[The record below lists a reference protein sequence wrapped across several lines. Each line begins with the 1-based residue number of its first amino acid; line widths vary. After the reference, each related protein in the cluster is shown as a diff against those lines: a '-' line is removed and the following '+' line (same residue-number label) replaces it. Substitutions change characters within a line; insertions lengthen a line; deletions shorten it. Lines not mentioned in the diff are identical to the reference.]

1 MSQSTLAVRKVA
13 VLGAGV
19 MGAQIA
25 AHFANCNVPVLL
37 FELAAQGAEPNAN
50 VLKAIENLH
59 KLEPS
64 PLSVPS
70 KATLIEPANYDQQL
84 PLLGECDL
92 VIEAI
97 AERPDLKKSLY
108 EKVAPH
114 LAEHAVFATNT
125 SGLSINALAQTLP
138 ESMRAR
144 FCGVHFFNPPRYM
157 YLVELIPC
165 THTDPQVLDRL
176 EPFLVTTL
184 GKGVIR
190 AKDTPNFIA
199 NRVGVFSIIALAHHT
214 QRLKLGFDVV
224 DALTGPLIGR
234 PKSATYRTL
243 DVVGLDTLSHIIA
256 GVRQNLTG
264 DPWYRYFDLP
274 DWYGHLIEQGAFGQ
288 KAGAG
293 VYRKEGKEILVLD
306 RETRSYRPA
315 RQEADPQVAEIARI
329 RNPGERLQKLK
340 ESDNPQAQL
349 LWCSLRDTLHYCAY
363 HLAEIADNARDVD
376 LAMRWGYGWS
386 EGPFEIWQAAS
397 WQQVARWISEEI
409 AAGKAMANVPLPAW
423 AAQSGR
429 NAVHAPDGSFN
440 PHTNSL
446 QPRSLLPVYR
456 RQLFPDALVGESR
469 SYGQTVFETD
479 AVRMW
484 HTGDDIGILSFK
496 SKMHAIGEDVLDG
509 VMQAIE
515 EAERSYK
522 GLIIWQTEPPFSVG
536 ANLSGPSAR
545 PKSDSKPSAFAGMMK
560 KFRREAQAAVL
571 KAARKLNVADVVM
584 AGRLEKIE
592 GVVEQF
598 QAATQAW
605 KYSLVPTVA
614 AVEGLALGGGCEFT
628 MHSAR
633 AVANLESYI
642 GLVEAGVGLLPA
654 GGGCKELALRIA
666 ADAKGGDLFPFL
678 RIYFQNVAT
687 AAVGKS
693 AEHAREL
700 GFLRVTDRIVQNRS
714 ELLYVAKCE
723 VNEMVEAG
731 YRPPLHARD
740 IPVSG
745 RSALATL
752 KAHLANLLAGG
763 YISEHDFLVA
773 GKIAYV
779 ICGGD
784 VEAGSLVDE
793 RWLLDLERACFME
806 LLATEKTQARIE
818 YTLKTGK
825 PLRN

>member
-1 MSQSTLAVRKVA
+1 MSHALPVRKAA

-37 FELAAQGAEPNAN
+37 FELEASGAAPNAN
-50 VLKAIENLH
+50 VVKAIENLR

-64 PLSVPS
+64 PLSIPG
-70 KATLIEPANYDQQL
+70 KAAHIEAANYDQHL
-84 PLLGECDL
+84 PLLADCDF

-108 EKVAPH
+108 EKVTPH
-114 LAEHAVFATNT
+114 LSEHCVFASNT

-138 ESMRAR
+138 EALRGR

-157 YLVELIPC
+157 YLVEVIPSA
-165 THTDPQVLDRL
+165 HADPQMLDRL
-176 EPFLVTTL
+176 ESFLVTTL

-199 NRVGVFSIIALAHHT
+199 NRVGVFSIIALTHHT
-214 QRLKLGFDVV
+214 QRLNLGFDVV

-243 DVVGLDTLSHIIA
+243 DVVGLDTLGHIVAAI
-256 GVRQNLTG
+256 RETLTA
-264 DPWYRYFDLP
+264 DPWHRYFELP
-274 DWYGHLIEQGAFGQ
+274 DWYRSLLDQGALGQ
-288 KAGAG
+288 KSGAG
-293 VYRKEGKEILVLD
+293 VYRKQGQDILVLD
-306 RETRSYRPA
+306 RDTRDYRLA

-329 RNPGERLQKLK
+329 KNPAERIQKLR
-340 ESDNPQAQL
+340 ESNHPQAQL
-349 LWCSLRDTLHYCAY
+349 LWCSLRETLHYCAY
-363 HLAEIADNARDVD
+363 HLTEIADNARDVD
-376 LAMRWGYGWS
+376 LAMRWGFGWR
-386 EGPFEIWQAAS
+386 EGPFEIWQSAG
-397 WQQVARWISEEI
+397 WQQVARWISEDI
-409 AAGKAMANVPLPAW
+409 SAGKTMANVPLPAW
-423 AAQSGR
+423 AAQPGR
-429 NAVHAPDGSFN
+429 NAVHAPEGSYN

-446 QPRSLLPVYR
+446 QPRSQLPVYR
-456 RQLFPDALVGESR
+456 RQLFPDRLVGESQ
-469 SYGQTVFETD
+469 SFGQTIFETD

-509 VMQAIE
+509 VMQALE
-515 EAERSYK
+515 AAERNYK

-545 PKSDSKPSAFAGMMK
+545 PKSDAKPSAFAGMMK
-560 KFRREAQAAVL
+560 KFKREAQSAVL
-571 KAARKLNVADVVM
+571 KAARKLNVADALM

-592 GVVEQF
+592 GIVEQF
-598 QAATQAW
+598 QATTQAW
-605 KYSLVPTVA
+605 KYSLVPTVS
-614 AVEGLALGGGCEFT
+614 AVEGLALGGGCEFA
-628 MHSAR
+628 MHAAR
-633 AVANLESYI
+633 TVAAMESYI
-642 GLVEAGVGLLPA
+642 GLVEAGVGLLPG
-654 GGGCKELALRIA
+654 GGGCKELVLRIA

-678 RIYFQNVAT
+678 RIYFQNVAMAT
-687 AAVGKS
+687 VGKS

-700 GFLRVTDRIVQNRS
+700 GYLRPTDRIVANRA

-731 YRPPLHARD
+731 FRPPLRARD
-740 IPVSG
+740 IPVAG

-752 KAHLANLLAGG
+752 KAHLANMRAGG

-773 GKIAYV
+773 SKIAYV
-779 ICGGD
+779 MCGGD

-818 YTLKTGK
+818 HTLKTGK

>member
-1 MSQSTLAVRKVA
+1 MSRALPVRKAA

-37 FELAAQGAEPNAN
+37 FELAAPGVEPNAN
-50 VLKAIENLH
+50 VVKAIENLH

-64 PLSVPS
+64 PLSIPG
-70 KATLIEPANYDQQL
+70 KAAHIEAANYDQHL
-84 PLLGECDL
+84 PLLADCDF

-97 AERPDLKKSLY
+97 AERADLKKSLY
-108 EKVAPH
+108 EKVTPH
-114 LAEHAVFATNT
+114 LSEHCVFASNT

-138 ESMRAR
+138 EALRGR

-157 YLVELIPC
+157 YLVELIPSA
-165 THTDPQVLDRL
+165 HTDPQRLDRL
-176 EPFLVTTL
+176 ESFLVTTL

-199 NRVGVFSIIALAHHT
+199 NRVGVFSIIALACHT
-214 QRLKLGFDVV
+214 QRLNLGFDVV

-243 DVVGLDTLSHIIA
+243 DVVGLDTLGHIVSAI
-256 GVRQNLTG
+256 RETLTA
-264 DPWYRYFDLP
+264 DPWHRYFELP
-274 DWYGHLIEQGAFGQ
+274 DWYRSLLDQGALGQ
-288 KAGAG
+288 KSGAG
-293 VYRKEGKEILVLD
+293 VYRKQGKDILVLD
-306 RETRSYRPA
+306 RDTRDYRLA

-329 RNPGERLQKLK
+329 KNPAERIQKLR
-340 ESDNPQAQL
+340 ESNHPQAQL
-349 LWCSLRDTLHYCAY
+349 LWRSLRDTLHYCAY

-376 LAMRWGYGWS
+376 LAMRWGFGWR
-386 EGPFEIWQAAS
+386 EGPFEIWQLAG
-397 WQQVARWISEEI
+397 WQQVARWISDDI
-409 AAGKAMANVPLPAW
+409 SAGKTMANVPLPAW
-423 AAQSGR
+423 AEQPGR
-429 NAVHAPDGSFN
+429 NAVHAPEGSYN

-446 QPRSLLPVYR
+446 QSRSQLPVYR
-456 RQLFPDALVGESR
+456 RQLFPDRLVGESQ
-469 SYGQTVFETD
+469 SYGHTIFETD

-509 VMQAIE
+509 VMQALE
-515 EAERSYK
+515 EAERNHK

-545 PKSDSKPSAFAGMMK
+545 PKSDVKPSAFAGMMK
-560 KFRREAQAAVL
+560 KFKREAQSAVL
-571 KAARKLNVADVVM
+571 KAARKLNVADALM

-598 QAATQAW
+598 QATTQAW

-614 AVEGLALGGGCEFT
+614 AVEGLALGGGCEFA
-628 MHSAR
+628 MHAARTVSA
-633 AVANLESYI
+633 LESYI
-642 GLVEAGVGLLPA
+642 GLVEAGVGLLPG
-654 GGGCKELALRIA
+654 GGGCKELVLRIA

-678 RIYFQNVAT
+678 RIYFQNVAMAT
-687 AAVGKS
+687 VGKS
-693 AEHAREL
+693 AVHAREL
-700 GFLRVTDRIVQNRS
+700 GYLRPTDRIVANRA

-731 YRPPLHARD
+731 FRPPLRARD
-740 IPVSG
+740 IPVAG

-752 KAHLANLLAGG
+752 KAHLANMRAGG

-773 GKIAYV
+773 SKIAYV
-779 ICGGD
+779 MCGGD

-818 YTLKTGK
+818 HTLKTGK